1 MRDFKSSVTALA
13 MVSSFLSPL
22 SLAKS
27 LAATVG
33 EQSLPVS
40 DWAGEQMAEAK
51 EQTSLVD
58 AFKKIEKLTGYRI
71 MYSYDDVKGYKVE
84 VPSSKDIRKALSQV
98 LGSLPLDYSING
110 KFVSIS
116 KKIPQVSNISL
127 SPEVKEGKTVV
138 LQGMVV
144 DTNGDP
150 LPGVTVQAGKNSK
163 IATVTNTDGTFVLQ
177 LNRGR
182 GVDVEFSYIGMKPE
196 HYMFR
201 CQDDFRNLVIKM
213 KDDESSLKEV
223 VVTGIF
229 RKAKESYTGS
239 VATIT
244 NEKLQQYRGQN
255 LLQTLKNADA
265 SINFSIDNLNGSN
278 PNKLPNINIRG
289 NSSLPMSVEEFNAG
303 QESNPNTP
311 LVIMD
316 GFEISLTKLMDYND
330 EEIESIN
337 ILKDAA
343 ATAIYGSRGANGV
356 IVVVSKRP
364 EPGKLRVNVEA
375 GIQME
380 VPDLSSYHLL
390 HAADKL
396 ELERK
401 AGLYDENWSSSNSKE
416 LLLKE
421 AYNKRLR
428 DVLNGVDTDWLSK
441 PLRTGVGQ
449 RYNLRIEGGSDEFRW
464 AADAQYND
472 VQGAMKGSDRRTFNG
487 GITLLYT
494 YKNLTFR
501 NYTSIG
507 VNSSKESPYGTF
519 SNYVQQQPYN
529 SPYDE
534 NGSLR
539 KTFDGFYAYAEKGEN
554 PLYNASLGSFDKSSY
569 QEITNNFSVD
579 WSILPELTL
588 RGQFGITKNDSETNY
603 FLSPE
608 DTYFTNTS
616 SSSSSSSSSKTDYST
631 GEGFLRR
638 GIYRYGNGKRLSVNA
653 DVTLSYNKVFKEV
666 HSLYV
671 GLNWSMLQT
680 NYDYFKIALEGFSNE
695 SLSNIANARQYKSDE
710 LPSGTNTKT
719 RQFGVTGNVNYTYNT
734 KYYVD
739 LSYRVDG
746 NSSYGSDKKYASF
759 WSTGIGWNMHNEQF
773 LKGNKIVNMLRLK
786 ASYGETGAASGAL
799 ETDAYTYYQY
809 VNDNRYMSWM
819 GAQLGGLGNPNLSW
833 QTTKEFNVGT
843 EFGLLDSRI
852 KGSFDV
858 YTKKTN
864 NLLSSMDLPLS
875 MGFSSYRANIGEV
888 KNVGWE
894 AALQG
899 YIIRDAKRKINWMIG
914 AQLVYNKNKI
924 THLSQAIKDQTEAYM
939 NSDATD
945 ENASG
950 IQNLFYEGRPQNAI
964 YAVRSLGIDPST
976 GKEIYLD
983 KDGNITDTW
992 KAQDKVYCGSADP
1005 KYRGNL
1011 NTMFQWGDFTFNA
1024 SFGYYWGGKIYNSTL
1039 RDRVE
1044 VTLNEIRNK
1053 NVDERVLSSRWYQP
1067 GDVAFFPKLSDT
1079 KSKATSRYV
1088 MSNNV
1093 LELQTVSLQYKLKND
1108 YLTKHFYL
1116 NSVIFGVN
1124 FNDLFHWGS
1133 VKMERGT
1140 SYPYARNIQA
1150 SVKLL
1155 F

>member
-1 MRDFKSSVTALA
+1 MRDFRSRMASLALISA
-13 MVSSFLSPL
+13 FVSPL
-22 SLAKS
+22 SAAYTRAAVAADQPLQLNEWANEQMEAMKAQSS
-27 LAATVG
+27 LA
-33 EQSLPVS
+33 
-40 DWAGEQMAEAK
+40 
-51 EQTSLVD
+51 D
-58 AFKKIEKLTGYRI
+58 AFKRIEKLTGYRI
-71 MYSYDDVKGYKVE
+71 MYSYEDVKNFKAQAT
-84 VPSSKDIRKALSQV
+84 PTSKDVHKALAQV
-98 LGSLPLDYSING
+98 IGNQPLSYTIEG
-110 KFVSIS
+110 KFVS
-116 KKIPQVSNISL
+116 VSLRKQRIAEFL
-127 SPEVKEGKTVV
+127 ATPEIREGNTVI
-138 LQGMVV
+138 LQGQVL
-144 DTNGDP
+144 DANGDP
-150 LPGVTVQAGKNSK
+150 LPGVTVQAGNNGK
-163 IATVTNTDGTFVLQ
+163 IATVTNTDGTFALQ
-177 LNRGR
+177 LNRGHA
-182 GVDVEFSYIGMKPE
+182 VDVEFSYIGMKPE
-196 HYMFR
+196 RYMFR
-201 CQDDFRNLVIKM
+201 CKEDFRNLIIKM

-239 VATIT
+239 VATIGS
-244 NEKLQQYRGQN
+244 EQLQQYRGQN

-311 LVIMD
+311 LVVMD

-356 IVVVSKRP
+356 IVVVTKRP

-390 HAADKL
+390 NAAQKL

-401 AGLYDENWSSSNSKE
+401 AGLYDREWSSTNQHE
-416 LLLKE
+416 YLLKE
-421 AYNKRLR
+421 AYQKRLR

-449 RYNLRIEGGSDEFRW
+449 RYNLRIEGGSQEFRW

-472 VQGAMKGSDRRTFNG
+472 VEGAMKGSTRRTFNG

-501 NYTSIG
+501 NYTSVGI
-507 VNSSKESPYGTF
+507 NNSKESPYGTF
-519 SNYVQQQPYN
+519 SDYVKQQPYN
-529 SPYDE
+529 APYDA
-534 NGSLR
+534 NGNLR
-539 KTFDGFYAYAEKGEN
+539 KSFDGFWAWSGTVEN
-554 PLYNASLGSFDKSSY
+554 PLYNASLGSFDRSSY
-569 QEITNNFSVD
+569 QELTNNFSVD
-579 WSILPELTL
+579 WKILPELTL
-588 RGQFGITKNDSETNY
+588 RGQLGVTKNDTESNY

-608 DTYFTNTS
+608 DTYFSNS
-616 SSSSSSSSSKTDYST
+616 DT
-631 GEGFLRR
+631 GKQYQTTEGYLRR
-638 GIYRYGNGKRLSVNA
+638 GIYRYGNGKQLSLNA
-653 DVTLSYNKVFKEV
+653 DVTLAYNKVFNEV
-666 HSLYV
+666 HSLYA

-680 NYDYFKIALEGFSNE
+680 NYDYFKVALEGFSNE
-695 SLSNIANARQYKSDE
+695 SLNNIANARQYKQDE
-710 LPSGTNTKT
+710 MPSGTNTKT
-719 RQFGVTGNVNYTYNT
+719 RQFGVTANVNYTYNS

-739 LSYRVDG
+739 FSYRIDG
-746 NSSYGSDKKYASF
+746 NSSYGSDKKYAPF
-759 WSTGIGWNMHNEQF
+759 WSAGIGWNLHNEKF
-773 LKGNKIVNMLRLK
+773 LKGNPIVNMLRLK

-809 VNDNRYMSWM
+809 ISDNRYMNWM
-819 GAQLGGLGNPNLSW
+819 GAQLGGFGNPNLSW
-833 QTTKEFNVGT
+833 QTTKEMNIGT
-843 EFGLLDSRI
+843 EFGFLDNRI
-852 KGSFDV
+852 KGSFEV

-864 NLLSSMDLPLS
+864 NLLSSMDLPLA

-899 YIIRDAKRKINWMIG
+899 FIIRDAKRKINWMVG
-914 AQLVYNKNKI
+914 AQLVYNKNEI
-924 THLSQAIKDQTEAYM
+924 THLSQAIKDQTDAYM
-939 NSDATD
+939 NSDAED
-945 ENASG
+945 EDASG

-983 KDGNITDTW
+983 KNGNITDTW
-992 KAQDKVYCGSADP
+992 RAQDKVYCGSADP
-1005 KYRGNL
+1005 KYRGIL
-1011 NTMFQWGDFTFNA
+1011 NTMFQWGDFTLNA
-1024 SFGYYWGGKIYNSTL
+1024 SFGYYWGGKVYNSTL

-1044 VTLNEIRNK
+1044 VGLYALQTQ
-1053 NVDERVLSSRWYQP
+1053 NVDERVLNQRWYEA
-1067 GDVAFFPKLSDT
+1067 GDVVFFPKLSNNST
-1079 KSKATSRYV
+1079 KASSRYV
-1088 MSNNV
+1088 MDNNV
-1093 LELQTVSLQYKLKND
+1093 LELQTVSLQYKLKSP
-1108 YLTKHFYL
+1108 YLMRVFKL
-1116 NSVIFGVN
+1116 NSLIVGMN
-1124 FNDLFHWGS
+1124 FNDLIHWGT

>member
-1 MRDFKSSVTALA
+1 MRDFKSRMATLALISA
-13 MVSSFLSPL
+13 FVSPL
-22 SLAKS
+22 SSTHAFAALADGLPMLAGDWSES
-27 LAATVG
+27 LAG
-33 EQSLPVS
+33 K
-40 DWAGEQMAEAK
+40 AK

-58 AFKKIEKLTGYRI
+58 AFKRIEKLTGYRI
-71 MYSYDDVKGYKVE
+71 MYSYEDVKKYKAQSN
-84 VPSSKDIRKALSQV
+84 PTSKDVRKALSQAI
-98 LGSLPLDYSING
+98 GSLPLEYKVNG
-110 KFVSIS
+110 KFVTIS
-116 KKIPQVSNISL
+116 MKAPETSNIYFST
-127 SPEVKEGKTVV
+127 EMKEGNTVV
-138 LQGMVV
+138 LQGQVL
-144 DTNGDP
+144 DSNGDP

-163 IATVTNTDGTFVLQ
+163 IATVTNTDGTFALQ
-177 LNRGR
+177 LNRGHAVE
-182 GVDVEFSYIGMKPE
+182 VDFSYIGMIPE
-196 HYMFR
+196 KYIFK
-201 CQDDFRNLVIKM
+201 CKEDFRNLLIKM

-239 VATIT
+239 VATIGS
-244 NEKLQQYRGQN
+244 EQLQQYRGQN

-356 IVVVSKRP
+356 IVVITKRP

-380 VPDLSSYHLL
+380 MPDLTSYHMLN
-390 HAADKL
+390 AAQKL
-396 ELERK
+396 DLEKK
-401 AGLYDENWSSSNSKE
+401 AGLYDKAWSADNKNKQE
-416 LLLKE
+416 ILRKE
-421 AYNKRLR
+421 AYQKRLR

-449 RYNLRIEGGSDEFRW
+449 RYNLRVEGGSQEFRW

-472 VQGAMKGSDRRTFNG
+472 VEGAMKGSKRRTFNG

-494 YKNLTFR
+494 FKNLAFR
-501 NYTSIG
+501 NYTSVGIN
-507 VNSSKESPYGTF
+507 NSQESPYGTF
-519 SNYVQQQPYN
+519 STYVNQQPYN
-529 SPYDE
+529 APYDA
-534 NGSLR
+534 NGNLR
-539 KTFDGFYAYAEKGEN
+539 KTFDGFWAWAGTVEN
-554 PLYNASLGSFDKSSY
+554 PLYNASLDSFDKSSY
-569 QEITNNFSVD
+569 QELTNNFSVD
-579 WSILPELTL
+579 WKILPELTL
-588 RGQFGITKNDSETNY
+588 RGQLGISKNDSETNY

-608 DTYFTNTS
+608 DTYFSNSDTGKEYQTS
-616 SSSSSSSSSKTDYST
+616 
-631 GEGFLRR
+631 EGYLRR
-638 GIYRYGNGKRLSVNA
+638 GIYRYGNGKRLTVNA
-653 DVTLSYNKVFKEV
+653 DVTLSYNKIFHEV
-666 HSLYV
+666 HSLYA
-671 GLNWSMLQT
+671 GLNWSMQQS
-680 NYDYFKIALEGFSNE
+680 NYDYFRMTLEGFSNE
-695 SLSNIANARQYKSDE
+695 ALNNIANARQYKQDE
-710 LPSGTNTKT
+710 MPSGTNTKT
-719 RQFGVTGNVNYTYNT
+719 RQFGVTANINYTYNS
-734 KYYVD
+734 KYYID
-739 LSYRVDG
+739 FSYRIDG
-746 NSSYGSDKKYASF
+746 NSSYGSDKKYAPF
-759 WSTGIGWNMHNEQF
+759 WSTGIGWNLHNEKF
-773 LKGNKIVNMLRLK
+773 LKGNGIVNMLRLK

-799 ETDAYTYYQY
+799 ETDAYTYYKY
-809 VNDNRYMSWM
+809 VSDNRYMSWM
-819 GAQLGGLGNPNLSW
+819 GAQLGGFGNPNLSW
-833 QTTKEFNVGT
+833 QTTKEMNIGT
-843 EFGLLDSRI
+843 EFGFLDNRI

-894 AALQG
+894 ASLQG
-899 YIIRDAKRKINWMIG
+899 FIIRDAKRKINWMVG

-939 NSDATD
+939 TSDAED
-945 ENASG
+945 NDASG

-983 KDGNITDTW
+983 RDGNITDTW
-992 KAQDKVYCGSADP
+992 KAKDKVYCGSADP
-1005 KYRGNL
+1005 KYRGIL
-1011 NTMFQWGDFTFNA
+1011 NTMFQWGDFTLNA
-1024 SFGYYWGGKIYNSTL
+1024 SFGYYWGGKVYNSTL

-1044 VTLNEIRNK
+1044 VGLYAIEDQ
-1053 NVDERVLSSRWYQP
+1053 NVDERVLNQRWYQP
-1067 GDVAFFPKLSDT
+1067 GDVVFFPKLSNYST
-1079 KSKATSRYV
+1079 KASSRYV
-1088 MSNNV
+1088 MDNNV
-1093 LELQTVSLQYKLKND
+1093 LELQTVSLQYKLKNP
-1108 YLTKHFYL
+1108 YLQRTFKL
-1116 NSVIFGVN
+1116 NSLILGVN
-1124 FNDLFHWGS
+1124 FNDLIHWGS

>member
-1 MRDFKSSVTALA
+1 MSDFRYRMASVALISSC
-13 MVSSFLSPL
+13 LSPL
-22 SLAKS
+22 SS
-27 LAATVG
+27 LYSQAAMT
-33 EQSLPVS
+33 EDLPSLTS
-40 DWAGEQMAEAK
+40 EWANEQMGKMK
-51 EQTSLVD
+51 EQTSLID
-58 AFKKIEKLTGYRI
+58 AFKRIEKLTGYRI
-71 MYSYDDVKGYKVE
+71 MYSYEDVRQFKASAT
-84 VPSSKDIRKALSQV
+84 PTSKDVRKALAQV
-98 LGSLPLDYSING
+98 IGHLPLEYKING
-110 KFVSIS
+110 KFVSVS
-116 KKIPQVSNISL
+116 LKREEVSNVSL
-127 SPEVKEGKTVV
+127 SPEIKVGNTVI
-138 LQGMVV
+138 LQGQVL
-144 DTNGDP
+144 DANGLP
-150 LPGVTVQAGKNSK
+150 LPGVTVQVENNSK
-163 IATVTNTDGTFVLQ
+163 IATVTNTDGTFALQ
-177 LNRGR
+177 LNHGR
-182 GVDVEFSYIGMKPE
+182 AVSVDFSYIGMKTE
-196 HYMFR
+196 RYTFKCR
-201 CQDDFRNLVIKM
+201 DDFRNLVIKM
-213 KDDESSLKEV
+213 RDDESSLKEV

-239 VATIT
+239 VATIGS
-244 NEKLQQYRGQN
+244 EQLQQYRGQN

-356 IVVVSKRP
+356 IVVVTKRP

-390 HAADKL
+390 NASQKL

-401 AGLYDENWSSSNSKE
+401 AGLYDLAWSVDNQQE
-416 LLLKE
+416 LLRKE
-421 AYNKRLR
+421 AYQKRLR

-449 RYNLRIEGGSDEFRW
+449 RYNLRIEGGSQEFRW

-472 VQGAMKGSDRRTFNG
+472 VEGAMKGSNRRTFNG

-501 NYTSIG
+501 NYTSLG
-507 VNSSKESPYGTF
+507 VNNSKESPYGTF
-519 SNYVQQQPYN
+519 SDYVKQQPYN
-529 SPYDE
+529 APYDA
-534 NGSLR
+534 NGNLR
-539 KTFDGFYAYAEKGEN
+539 KSFDGFWAWAGTIEN

-569 QEITNNFSVD
+569 QELTNNFSVD
-579 WSILPELTL
+579 WKILPELAL
-588 RGQFGITKNDSETNY
+588 RGQLGITKNDSETNY

-608 DTYFTNTS
+608 DTYFSNS
-616 SSSSSSSSSKTDYST
+616 DT
-631 GEGFLRR
+631 GKKYQTTEGYLRR
-638 GIYRYGNGKRLSVNA
+638 GIYRYGNGKRLSFNA

-666 HSLYV
+666 HSLYA

-680 NYDYFKIALEGFSNE
+680 DYDYFKAAFEGFSNE
-695 SLSNIANARQYKSDE
+695 SLHNIANARQYKEDE
-710 LPSGTNTKT
+710 MPTGTNTKT
-719 RQFGVTGNVNYTYNT
+719 RQFGVTANINYTYNS
-734 KYYVD
+734 KYYAD
-739 LSYRVDG
+739 FSYRIDG
-746 NSSYGSDKKYASF
+746 NSSYGSDKKYAPF
-759 WSTGIGWNMHNEQF
+759 WSAGIGWNLHNEKF
-773 LKGNKIVNMLRLK
+773 LKGNGIVNMLRLK
-786 ASYGETGAASGAL
+786 ASYGETGAASGAS

-809 VNDNRYMSWM
+809 INDNRYMNWM
-819 GAQLGGLGNPNLSW
+819 GAELGGFGNPNLSW
-833 QTTKEFNVGT
+833 QTTKEMNIGA
-843 EFGLLDSRI
+843 EFGFLDNRI
-852 KGSFDV
+852 KGSFEV

-899 YIIRDAKRKINWMIG
+899 FIIRDDKRKINWMVG

-939 NSDATD
+939 TSDAD
-945 ENASG
+945 DDDASG

-983 KDGNITDTW
+983 RDGNITDTW
-992 KAQDKVYCGSADP
+992 KAKDKVYCGSADP
-1005 KYRGNL
+1005 KYRGIL
-1011 NTMFQWGDFTFNA
+1011 NTMFQWGDFTLNA
-1024 SFGYYWGGKIYNSTL
+1024 SFGYYWGGKVYNSTL

-1044 VTLNEIRNK
+1044 VGLNAIQNQ
-1053 NVDERVLSSRWYQP
+1053 NVDERVLSQRWYEP
-1067 GDVAFFPKLSDT
+1067 GDVTFFPKLSNTTT
-1079 KSKATSRYV
+1079 KASSRYV
-1088 MSNNV
+1088 MDDNV
-1093 LELQTVSLQYKLKND
+1093 LELQTVSLQYKLKSP
-1108 YLTKHFYL
+1108 YLERVFKL
-1116 NSVIFGVN
+1116 NSLILGMN
-1124 FNDLFHWGS
+1124 FNDLLHWGS

>member
-1 MRDFKSSVTALA
+1 MKEFRFQIASVAL
-13 MVSSFLSPL
+13 VTSLLSPL
-22 SLAKS
+22 SSAYIQ
-27 LAATVG
+27 AAETG
-33 EQSLPVS
+33 SLPLKAF
-40 DWAGEQMAEAK
+40 DWADVQLMNSK
-51 EQTSLVD
+51 KQPSLID
-58 AFKKIEKLTGYRI
+58 AFKQIEKLTGYRI
-71 MYSYDDVKGYKVE
+71 MYSYDDVKQYKACAA
-84 VPSSKDIRKALSQV
+84 PTSSNLKEAMAQV
-98 LGSLPLDYSING
+98 LGNLPFDYKVNG
-110 KFVSIS
+110 KFVSVTLKKQHIS
-116 KKIPQVSNISL
+116 NFSL
-127 SPEVKEGKTVV
+127 SNEVKEGNTVV
-138 LQGMVV
+138 LQGIVQ
-144 DTNGDP
+144 DSNGVP
-150 LPGVTVQAGKNSK
+150 LPGVTVQTGGDGK
-163 IATVTNTDGTFVLQ
+163 IATVTNLDGTFALQ
-177 LNRGR
+177 LTRGR
-182 GVDVEFSYIGMKPE
+182 TVDVEFSYIGMKPE
-196 HYMFR
+196 KYLFK
-201 CQDDFRNLVIKM
+201 CKEDFRNLVIKM
-213 KDDESSLKEV
+213 EDDESSLKEV

-239 VATIT
+239 VATISS
-244 NEKLQQYRGQN
+244 EQLQQYRGQN

-265 SINFSIDNLNGSN
+265 SINFAIDNLNGSN

-356 IVVVSKRP
+356 IVVITKRP
-364 EPGKLRVNVEA
+364 EPGTLRVNLEA

-390 HAADKL
+390 NAAQKL

-401 AGLYDENWSSSNSKE
+401 AGLYDRAWSIDNQQE
-416 LLLKE
+416 YLRKE
-421 AYNKRLR
+421 AYQKRLH

-449 RYNLRIEGGSDEFRW
+449 RYNLRLEGGSQEFRW

-472 VQGAMKGSDRRTFNG
+472 VEGAMKGSARRTFNG

-494 YKNLTFR
+494 YQNLTFR

-507 VNSSKESPYGTF
+507 LNNSKESPYGTF
-519 SNYVQQQPYN
+519 SDYVKQQPYN
-529 SPYDE
+529 SPYDA
-534 NGSLR
+534 NGNLR
-539 KTFDGFYAYAEKGEN
+539 KNFDGFWAWAGTIEN
-554 PLYNASLGSFDKSSY
+554 PLYNATLGSFDESSY
-569 QEITNNFSVD
+569 QELTNNFSID
-579 WSILPELTL
+579 WKILPELTL

-608 DTYFTNTS
+608 DTYFSNS
-616 SSSSSSSSSKTDYST
+616 DT
-631 GEGFLRR
+631 GKQYQTTEGYLRR
-638 GIYRYGNGKRLSVNA
+638 GIYRYGNGKRLSVNT
-653 DVTLSYNKVFKEV
+653 DVTLSYNKVLNEV
-666 HSLYV
+666 HSLYA

-680 NYDYFKIALEGFSNE
+680 NYDYFRAAFEGFSNE
-695 SLSNIANARQYKSDE
+695 SLNNIANARQYKQDE
-710 LPSGTNTKT
+710 MPSGSNTKT
-719 RQFGVTGNVNYTYNT
+719 RQFGVTANVNYTYNS

-739 LSYRVDG
+739 FSYRIDG

-759 WSTGIGWNMHNEQF
+759 WSTGIGWNLHNESF
-773 LKGNKIVNMLRLK
+773 LKGNGIVNMLRLK
-786 ASYGETGAASGAL
+786 ASYGQTGAASGAL

-809 VNDNRYMSWM
+809 VNDNRYMNWM
-819 GAQLGGLGNPNLSW
+819 GAQLGGFGNPNLSW
-833 QTTKEFNVGT
+833 QTTNEMNIGT
-843 EFGLLDSRI
+843 EFGFLDNRI
-852 KGSFDV
+852 KGSFEV

-864 NLLSSMDLPLS
+864 NLLSSMNLPLS

-899 YIIRDAKRKINWMIG
+899 YVIRDAKRKINWMIG
-914 AQLVYNKNKI
+914 AQLVYNKNEI

-939 NSDATD
+939 TSDADD
-945 ENASG
+945 EDASG
-950 IQNLFYEGRPQNAI
+950 IQNLFYEGLPQNAI

-983 KDGNITDTW
+983 REGNITDTW
-992 KAQDKVYCGSADP
+992 KAKDKVYCGSADP
-1005 KYRGNL
+1005 KYRGIL
-1011 NTMFQWGDFTFNA
+1011 NTMFQWGDFTVNA

-1044 VTLNEIRNK
+1044 VGLYSIEK
-1053 NVDERVLSSRWYQP
+1053 QNVDERVLSQRWYEA
-1067 GDVAFFPKLSDT
+1067 GDVVFFPKLSNYST
-1079 KSKATSRYV
+1079 KASSRYV
-1088 MSNNV
+1088 MDNNV
-1093 LELQTVSLQYKLKND
+1093 LELQTVSLQYKLKSN
-1108 YLTKHFYL
+1108 YLARTFKL
-1116 NSVIFGVN
+1116 NSLILGMN
-1124 FNDLFHWGS
+1124 FNDLIHWGT

>member
-1 MRDFKSSVTALA
+1 MRDFKSKVTTLALL
-13 MVSSFLSPL
+13 SSFISPL
-22 SLAKS
+22 SQVYSQAAVIGDQPLLAN
-27 LAATVG
+27 
-33 EQSLPVS
+33 
-40 DWAGEQMAEAK
+40 DWVGEQMAKIK
-51 EQTSLVD
+51 EQSSLVD
-58 AFKKIEKLTGYRI
+58 AFRRVEKLTGYRI
-71 MYSYDDVKGYKVE
+71 MYSYDDVKNYKAQSM
-84 VPSSKDIRKALSQV
+84 PSSKNIHKALSQV
-98 LGSLPLDYSING
+98 LGNLPLDFTING

-127 SPEVKEGKTVV
+127 SSDVNEGKTVV

-144 DTNGDP
+144 DENGEP

-182 GVDVEFSYIGMKPE
+182 AVNVDFSYIGMKSE
-196 HYMFR
+196 HYMFK
-201 CQDDFRNLVIKM
+201 CQEDFRNLVIKL

-239 VATIT
+239 VATIGK
-244 NEKLQQYRGQN
+244 EQLQQYRGQN

-356 IVVVSKRP
+356 IVVVTKRP

-390 HAADKL
+390 NAAGKL

-401 AGLYDENWSSSNSKE
+401 AGLYSEAWSMDNQRE
-416 LLLKE
+416 FLYKE
-421 AYNKRLR
+421 AYQKRLR

-449 RYNLRIEGGSDEFRW
+449 RYNLRVEGGSEEFRW

-472 VQGAMKGSDRRTFNG
+472 VEGAMKGSKRRTFNG

-501 NYTSIG
+501 NYTSVGING
-507 VNSSKESPYGTF
+507 SQESPYGTF
-519 SNYVQQQPYN
+519 SKYVQQQPYN
-529 SPYDE
+529 APYDA
-534 NGSLR
+534 NGNLR
-539 KTFDGFYAYAEKGEN
+539 KTFDGFGGWGGTVEN
-554 PLYNASLGSFDKSSY
+554 PLYNASLNSFDKSSY
-569 QEITNNFSVD
+569 QELTNNFSVD
-579 WSILPELTL
+579 WSILPELML
-588 RGQFGITKNDSETNY
+588 RGQLGISKNDSETNY

-608 DTYFTNTS
+608 DTYFSNT
-616 SSSSSSSSSKTDYST
+616 DT
-631 GEGFLRR
+631 GKEYQTSEGFLRR
-638 GIYRYGNGKRLSVNA
+638 GIYRYGNGKRTSLSA

-666 HSLYV
+666 HSLYA
-671 GLNWSMLQT
+671 GLNWSLLQT
-680 NYDYFKIALEGFSNE
+680 NYDYFKVALEGFSNE
-695 SLSNIANARQYKSDE
+695 ALNNIANARQYKADE

-719 RQFGVTGNVNYTYNT
+719 RQFGVTANVNYTYNT

-739 LSYRVDG
+739 FSYRIDG
-746 NSSYGSDKKYASF
+746 NSSYGSDKKYSPF
-759 WSTGIGWNMHNEQF
+759 WSAGIGWNLHNEKF
-773 LKGNKIVNMLRLK
+773 LKGNSVVNMLRLK

-799 ETDAYTYYQY
+799 ETDAYTYYKY
-809 VNDNRYMSWM
+809 VSDNRYMNWM
-819 GAQLGGLGNPNLSW
+819 GAQLGGFGNPNLTW
-833 QTTKEFNVGT
+833 QTTKEMNIGT
-843 EFGLLDSRI
+843 ELGLLDNRI

-899 YIIRDAKRKINWMIG
+899 YIIRDVKRKINWLVG
-914 AQLVYNKNKI
+914 AQLVYNKNEI

-939 NSDATD
+939 NSDAD
-945 ENASG
+945 DDDASG

-983 KDGNITDTW
+983 KNGNITDTW

-1024 SFGYYWGGKIYNSTL
+1024 SFGYYWGGKVYNSTL

-1044 VTLNEIRNK
+1044 IGLYAIRNQ
-1053 NVDERVLSSRWYQP
+1053 NVDERVLSSRWYQA
-1067 GDVAFFPKLSDT
+1067 GDVVFFPKLSNYT
-1079 KSKATSRYV
+1079 SKATSRYV
-1088 MSNNV
+1088 MDNNV
-1093 LELQTVSLQYKLKND
+1093 LELQSISLQYKLKCE
-1108 YLTKHFYL
+1108 YLQRCFKL
-1116 NSVIFGVN
+1116 NSLIVGVN
-1124 FNDLFHWGS
+1124 INDLAHWGT